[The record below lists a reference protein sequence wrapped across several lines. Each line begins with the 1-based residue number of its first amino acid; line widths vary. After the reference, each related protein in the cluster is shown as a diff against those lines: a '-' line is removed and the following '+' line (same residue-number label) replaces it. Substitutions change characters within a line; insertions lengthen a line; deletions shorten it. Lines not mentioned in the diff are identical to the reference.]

1 MATDPLHATDLNLL
15 VALAVLVEEAH
26 ISRAAHRLGLTQ
38 SGASRV
44 LARLREAI
52 DDPVLVRSGTGLVP
66 TERARALVEES
77 EAPLAQL
84 RQALGGR
91 QAFDPA
97 RARARLHLQMDDFVA
112 ARLLPRWIAGLRE
125 RAPGLDVRVTGLDR
139 EQERA
144 LAEGRSDVVVSAD
157 VRASGELR
165 SRLLFRDRA
174 VLLVRAG
181 HPHLPIRDLAAW
193 AALDHVTVDF
203 GRGRDT
209 PVDVLL
215 RRHRL
220 HRRVAVTVPSFA
232 VIPELIARTDLVA
245 LVPRSVATTSPYAAA
260 LELVEPPLAKLHANI
275 HLLWHERTQQAPLHA
290 WLREQLVRLTEA
302 TLEREPAAGRGRSR
316 KGAGR

>member
-1 MATDPLHATDLNLL
+1 MTSDPLHTVDLNLL
-15 VALAVLVEEAH
+15 VALGVFVEEAH

-38 SGASRV
+38 SGASRL
-44 LARLREAI
+44 LARVRQAI

-66 TERARALVEES
+66 TERARTMVEGS
-77 EAPLAQL
+77 EAALARL
-84 RQALGGR
+84 RQVLGGSE
-91 QAFDPA
+91 AFDPA
-97 RARARLHLQMDDFVA
+97 RVRARVHLQMDDFVA

-125 RAPGLDVRVTGLDR
+125 RAPGLDVRVSGLDR

-144 LAEGRSDVVVSAD
+144 LSEGRSDVVVSAD
-157 VRASGELR
+157 TRATGELR
-165 SRLLFRDRA
+165 SRILFRDRA

-181 HPHLPIRDLAAW
+181 HPCLPIRDLRAW

-232 VIPELIARTDLVA
+232 VIPEIIARTDLVA
-245 LVPRSVATTSPYAAA
+245 LVPRSVAAASPHARA
-260 LELVEPPLAKLHANI
+260 LELVEPPLAKLDANI
-275 HLLWHERTQQAPLHA
+275 HLLWHERTQHAPLHA
-290 WLREQLVRLTEA
+290 WLREQLVVLTQA
-302 TLEREPAAGRGRSR
+302 ALAADPAPARARPKKSPGR
-316 KGAGR
+316 